1 MDIDF
6 WRERWNEDKTA
17 FHQQHINP
25 YLAYYYGEMGPSRET
40 RSVLRVFV
48 PLCGKSRDLLWLS
61 ENGYG
66 SVGVECSELAV
77 ERFFSEQKM
86 EFNKSGK
93 GRYVSYKT
101 GNLEILLGDFF
112 TLEAEDIGRVTDI
125 YDRASLIALPMDMR
139 KEYVNKITQLQAPG
153 TRTLLITLAYP
164 QTEMEGPP
172 FSVSDDEVSELY
184 SDNYKIDKLA
194 SKNIIEDEPRF
205 KERGLTSLTETAYKL
220 TRNK

>member
-6 WRERWNEDKTA
+6 WRKRWNEEKTA
-17 FHQQHINP
+17 FHQRHINP
-25 YLAYYYGEMGPSRET
+25 YLAYYYGEKGPSREK
-40 RSVLRVFV
+40 RSVLKVFV
-48 PLCGKSRDLLWLS
+48 PLCGKSKDLLWLS
-61 ENGYG
+61 ENGYE

-77 ERFFSEQKM
+77 EHFFSEQQLD
-86 EFNKSGK
+86 FDKSRTGEH
-93 GRYVSYKT
+93 VSYKT

-112 TLEAEDIGRVTDI
+112 TLAAEDVGRVTDI

-139 KEYVNKITQLQAPG
+139 KEYVKKITQLQAPG

-184 SDNYKIDKLA
+184 SDNYQIDKLA
-194 SKNIIEDEPRF
+194 SRNIIEDEPRF
-205 KERGLTSLTETAYKL
+205 KDRGLTSLTETAFKL
-220 TRNK
+220 TRKK